1 MYIEAES
8 ILLIAA
14 LVLAWFWMA
23 SLAARDIAIEAG
35 KQIAAR
41 DGLQLLDET
50 VAIIK
55 LRAAR
60 DASGRLRLQRTYAF
74 EVSDTGTNRLSCQL
88 VLLGNHLEQIYIPP
102 YRDLLH

>member
-8 ILLIAA
+8 VLLIAVLA
-14 LVLAWFWMA
+14 LAWFWMA
-23 SLAARDIAIEAG
+23 SLTARDIAIEAG
-35 KQIAAR
+35 KQAAER

-55 LRAAR
+55 LWAAR
-60 DASGRLRLQRTYAF
+60 DTNGRLRLQRTYAF

-88 VLLGNHLEQIYIPP
+88 ILLGNRLEQIYIPP